1 MLLHG
6 NNKLKNLTCRL
17 FHENVCGLE
26 ILIIIVTNIHF
37 FYPKIIFVSSVSQTK
52 LWKNTYKNFSE
63 LHTFPSVVKAS
74 SGTAVWHSAI
84 SKRKTKDI
92 FDLAKTLNYLGTI
105 YSKLQGF

>member
-6 NNKLKNLTCRL
+6 NNKLKKSNLK
-17 FHENVCGLE
+17 
-26 ILIIIVTNIHF
+26 IVSWKCLWSGNSNPYCDKYSL